1 MRTLARET
9 AFKIIFSGL
18 YNMNNLQ
25 EAKEEIIS
33 EDKITEKNIE
43 FINSILDAYTENFE
57 MIGQKIT
64 ELTQGYSLSRIY
76 KTDLALLYLAIT
88 EILFI
93 KTPMPVVINEVV
105 NLAKRYGEERSS
117 SFVNGVLAKLKV

>member
-25 EAKEEIIS
+25 EVKEEIIS

-57 MIGQKIT
+57 MIGQKIS